1 MFKKSIAAVALA
13 FMMIL
18 SIGNG
23 AFASEIKI
31 IDQVPSYSYQEGM
44 SVDELQAIEEVN
56 KVNAKIEAE
65 IAKNQE
71 KADKLYAQYTAKLA
85 KETDAKKQ
93 AQLTAKYEEQ
103 ITKLIVDLQVKA
115 EKMTVK
121 GMEKATAAGLEV
133 EMVYVDV
140 QFGDRYALIDPIIV
154 VAW

>member
-1 MFKKSIAAVALA
+1 MFKKSIAAIALA

-18 SIGNG
+18 SICNG
-23 AFASEIKI
+23 AFASEVKI
-31 IDQVPSYSYQEGM
+31 VDEVPSYSYQEGM
-44 SVDELQAIEEVN
+44 SVDVVKAIEEVN

-71 KADKLYAQYTAKLA
+71 KADKLYTQYTAKLA
-85 KETDAKKQ
+85 KETDVEKQ

-103 ITKLIVDLQVKA
+103 ITTLIADLQVKA

-121 GMEKATAAGLEV
+121 GMAKATAAGLEV

-140 QFGDRYALIDPIIV
+140 QFGDRSALIDPIIV